1 MMTNLS
7 NSLIGLSL
15 LSGTNLG
22 GVSTG
27 VRVESK
33 AVRLARAQFTE
44 KSVVPVWQRAAEAP
58 NAAAVLRMAWLID
71 KGGASGQSADVATA
85 FTAYKA
91 LERLR
96 ALAEAGTRSALDL
109 AALQK
114 RFATGLAE
122 VERWLAA
129 APSDQLTFAF
139 GRAARRAESIALPAP
154 PAPEVRGDKLVN
166 ARDLA
171 LPGLSGAE
179 RFTLQLSRPGASDS
193 VDVDLS
199 SVAQPPTLD
208 RVANAFNAAIAGLPM
223 VDANGQALLDG
234 SGNVVPRYTSRFA
247 VVRHEGGGW
256 GLELRGDGIETVGL
270 HDRDAQPALM
280 VTASQQAEG
289 SPAVPVTMSR
299 MAMLT
304 GAMDRATLPALS
316 AEDRPATALQTPPKD
331 GSAPPPVLAP
341 LAIAATVTAPDGAT
355 YAVGTSRGSMGAQ
368 LADGADDLVLVKLDS
383 RGQPLWQ
390 RSLGTAGSAEG
401 LAVSLDPSGGVTV
414 GGSTMTLPGGDRDLL
429 AARFGADGEELM
441 LAGVRQ
447 LGDQRFSAMTSLA
460 DGSSILASRDA
471 GGATTLVRLD
481 ASGRVVQ
488 RQALDPA
495 AGEVRG
501 MAVDANGDLLV
512 LSQSGEN
519 ATLRRFAAA
528 DMMAAPTIDSF
539 AGFNAEALAVAA
551 DGRVAIGGR
560 KGGDVAVAVIDQGQT
575 RWTDLASSGE
585 DRIDQLLFDGGKLYA
600 AGRTGGDLGAPRI
613 GTVDAF
619 VARIDAGSG
628 AVEQVRQWGRT
639 GTRTGPVSL
648 SLANAGD
655 SAVHRLGFS
664 DGAINAAESQSL
676 ADQTALRP
684 GDRFSLRVNGGRT
697 VSVTIDADETAA
709 AFAERLGRLIGRTAG
724 KVTISRSGGAPQ
736 LRIEPSAGQ
745 RIDLLPGP
753 EGQDALAKL
762 GIAPGAIILPP
773 LFDPKAP
780 RVKPGG
786 HYGLD
791 LAPGLSVADK
801 RSAKQALD
809 RIDNAIA
816 TVRAGFRS
824 LFWDD
829 TKAALAEG
837 KPQGAGPSPYF
848 AGQLARYRDA
858 LSRLGG

>member
-1 MMTNLS
+1 MTNLS

-44 KSVVPVWQRAAEAP
+44 RPVVPVWQRTAEAP
-58 NAAAVLRMAWLID
+58 NAAAMLRMSSLID
-71 KGGASGQSADVATA
+71 KGGASGQSADVSTA

-91 LERLR
+91 PERLR
-96 ALAEAGTRSALDL
+96 ALAEAGTRGSLDP

-114 RFATGLAE
+114 RFTAGMAE

-139 GRAARRAESIALPAP
+139 SRATRRAESIALPAP
-154 PAPEVRGDKLVN
+154 PAPEVRGDKLVT

-171 LPGLSGAE
+171 VPGLSGAE

-199 SVAQPPTLD
+199 GVAQPPTLD

-223 VDANGQALLDG
+223 VDANGQALRDS

-256 GLELRGDGIETVGL
+256 GLELRGDGIETVGV
-270 HDRDAQPALM
+270 HDRDAQPALV

-289 SPAVPVTMSR
+289 RPAVPVSLSR
-299 MAMLT
+299 LSMLT
-304 GAMDRATLPALS
+304 GAMDRATLPALRT
-316 AEDRPATALQTPPKD
+316 EDRPAAALQPLPKD

-341 LAIAATVTAPDGAT
+341 MAIAATVTAPDGAT
-355 YAVGTSRGSMGAQ
+355 YAVGTSRGSLGAQ
-368 LADGADDLVLVKLDS
+368 LSDGADDLVLVKLDS

-390 RSLGTAGSAEG
+390 RTLGTAGSAEG
-401 LAVSLDPSGGVTV
+401 LAVSLDPAGGVIV
-414 GGSTMTLPGGDRDLL
+414 GGTMTLAGGDRDLL
-429 AARFGADGEELM
+429 AARFGEDGEELM

-481 ASGRVVQ
+481 ASGRVTQ
-488 RQALDPA
+488 RQALDLA

-512 LSQSGEN
+512 LSQSGED
-519 ATLRRFAAA
+519 AALQRFAGA
-528 DMMAAPTIDSF
+528 DMISAPAVQSF
-539 AGFNAEALAVAA
+539 AGFGAEALAVAA
-551 DGRVAIGGR
+551 DGRIAIGGR
-560 KGGDVAVAVIDQGQT
+560 KGGDGAVALIDGGQT

-585 DRIDQLLFDGGKLYA
+585 DRIDQLLFDGGMLYV
-600 AGRTGGDLGAPRI
+600 AGRTAGDLGAPRT
-613 GTVDAF
+613 GTIDAF

-628 AVEQVRQWGRT
+628 VVEQVRQWGRT

-648 SLANAGD
+648 SLASGGD

-684 GDRFSLRVNGGRT
+684 GDRFSLRVNGGRM

-709 AFAERLGRLIGRTAG
+709 AFAERLGRLIGRGAG

-736 LRIEPSAGQ
+736 LRIEPAAGQ
-745 RIDLLPGP
+745 RFDLLPGP

-762 GIAPGAIILPP
+762 GIAPGAIIVPP

-791 LAPGLSVADK
+791 LAQGLSVADK
-801 RSAKQALD
+801 GSAKQALD
-809 RIDNAIA
+809 RLDNAIA

-824 LFWDD
+824 LYWDD

-837 KPQGAGPSPYF
+837 RPKGAGPSPYL